1 MRQFIRLENEKKSCV
16 KFVKLILLRYL
27 PECISN
33 NRTITLIILS
43 DIRKRKNKMKNKTVL
58 ILNKKGK
65 KDSEKQ
71 YKAFVN
77 NNLIAGR

>member
-1 MRQFIRLENEKKSCV
+1 
-16 KFVKLILLRYL
+16 
-27 PECISN
+27 
-33 NRTITLIILS
+33 
-43 DIRKRKNKMKNKTVL
+43 MKNKTVL